1 MENLVHLW
9 DLFTPGN
16 GLGGTECTPIRSLNT
31 LTHIVV
37 VQDTADSWFL
47 LMVPTEYW
55 FLLMVPATSVRIL
68 LMSRV
73 SADRVL
79 YVTDLTYSNDSYI
92 CTHDHV

>member
-1 MENLVHLW
+1 
-9 DLFTPGN
+9 
-16 GLGGTECTPIRSLNT
+16 
-31 LTHIVV
+31 VV

-55 FLLMVPATSVRIL
+55 FLLMIPTEYWFLLMVPTEYWFLLMVPATSIRIL

-92 CTHDHV
+92 CTHAHV

>member
-1 MENLVHLW
+1 MNWW
-9 DLFTPGN
+9 DWFTPGN

-68 LMSRV
+68 LLVVLATSSMTLLLSSD
-73 SADRVL
+73 SAAS
-79 YVTDLTYSNDSYI
+79 TK
-92 CTHDHV
+92 